1 MKTSKKYSNEIIDCG
16 CYIRAGE
23 LQRRKGEEQASSGL
37 KELSQDGVIT
47 KKKQPSGSPLWARAW
62 RQWLVSPNVGTE
74 RIVEQIT
81 VGQCVYD
88 KIEQDVK
95 T

>member
-1 MKTSKKYSNEIIDCG
+1 M
-16 CYIRAGE
+16 
-23 LQRRKGEEQASSGL
+23 
-37 KELSQDGVIT
+37 
-47 KKKQPSGSPLWARAW
+47 
-62 RQWLVSPNVGTE
+62 SPNVGTE

>member
-1 MKTSKKYSNEIIDCG
+1 MS
-16 CYIRAGE
+16 
-23 LQRRKGEEQASSGL
+23 
-37 KELSQDGVIT
+37 
-47 KKKQPSGSPLWARAW
+47 PS
-62 RQWLVSPNVGTE
+62 VGTE

-95 T
+95 GHRESCGVRGGVGRYHFRYH